1 MTVCQVSGNNSE
13 YHHVFDDGKRSFVVS
28 ARLYPN
34 NLMTE
39 FNLQLDD
46 WIRNGKALEYFSKKD
61 QKAIAPLKEAF
72 SELPPLK
79 KKLSEFN
86 NSLKKA
92 LEYKPKD

>member
-1 MTVCQVSGNNSE
+1 MSCNNSE
-13 YHHVFDDGKRSFVVS
+13 YHHVFDDGKRSSVVS

-46 WIRNGKALEYFSKKD
+46 WIRNGKALEFFSKKD

-72 SELPPLK
+72 AELPPLK